1 MCAGP
6 AQLRMVFMN
15 SAINLHLAAA
25 RAADLE
31 RASRRRGSRDLDPEP
46 SRRERRAHIGGR
58 RRRLHG

>member
-1 MCAGP
+1 
-6 AQLRMVFMN
+6 MVFMN

-31 RASRRRGSRDLDPEP
+31 RASRRRGSRDLDP